1 MSNLKGIKL
10 SQLES
15 IIELKKLLEK
25 NGLKQNS
32 CAISIHD
39 NYKEQKKDDPCK
51 SWEDPCKP
59 CDDSCGPC
67 DLCAKIK
74 VDPIDIEK
82 NGVRL
87 VSVKI
92 KVTNI
97 CFDKEISVACI
108 IYDKCHKI
116 LAFKGFT
123 TILCKE
129 DKCGRNECGTI
140 ERKLLFVLPD
150 DDMSDPDDLE
160 IRTIANYIHPCDS
173 NSCEDLRCTP

>member
-1 MSNLKGIKL
+1 MGSSKGMKL
-10 SQLES
+10 SQIDA
-15 IIELKKLLEK
+15 IIELQKVLER
-25 NGLKQNS
+25 NKQSS
-32 CAISIHD
+32 CDPCNH
-39 NYKEQKKDDPCK
+39 KGQKKDEHSDPCK
-51 SWEDPCKP
+51 PDPCKP
-59 CDDSCGPC
+59 CDSCGPC

-87 VSVKI
+87 LSVKI

-97 CFDKEISVACI
+97 CFDKEITVACI

-123 TILCKE
+123 TILCKD
-129 DKCGRNECGTI
+129 DKCGRNQCGTI

-160 IRTIANYIHPCDS
+160 VRTVANYIHPCDS
-173 NSCEDLRCTP
+173 NSCEDLKCTP